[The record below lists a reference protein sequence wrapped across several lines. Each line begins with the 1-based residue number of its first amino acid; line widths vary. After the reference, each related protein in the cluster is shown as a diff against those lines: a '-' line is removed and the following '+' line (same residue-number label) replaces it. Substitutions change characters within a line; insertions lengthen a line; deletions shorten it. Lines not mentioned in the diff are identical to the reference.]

1 MRRVKLSFFPV
12 LLVVSYVLVEGSFDP
27 LWMVFFSLLHE
38 LGHWLTARWL
48 GGGVQRFF
56 SGGQGFGLDIR
67 GLTYQKELLVVLAG
81 PCVNLLL
88 AAALFR
94 VPFFAFSNLMLAGLN
109 LLPILPLDGG
119 RALRCALHLFLPP
132 SAADFTEAFVGWLTI
147 GALLIL
153 SFYLFAV
160 RQMGVLPLMASIG
173 LVFRTKDA
181 KMPCKAGHFALQ

>member
-1 MRRVKLSFFPV
+1 MSLFISSGYCFALAVMI
-12 LLVVSYVLVEGSFDP
+12 LLLPPEWIMSAMIAALI
-27 LWMVFFSLLHE
+27 HE
-38 LGHWLTARWL
+38 LCHYLAILACSGKTA
-48 GGGVQRFF
+48 GVGLYSF
-56 SGGQGFGLDIR
+56 SARIALPEMSR
-67 GLTYQKELLVVLAG
+67 GKELLCALAG
-81 PCVNLLL
+81 PFGGMMLWLL
-88 AAALFR
+88 APWFPRLAMCAAVQSLY
-94 VPFFAFSNLMLAGLN
+94 N
-109 LLPILPLDGG
+109 LLPVYPLDGG

-153 SFYLFAV
+153 SFHLFAV

>member
-1 MRRVKLSFFPV
+1 MSLFISSGYCFALAVMI
-12 LLVVSYVLVEGSFDP
+12 LLLPPEWIMSAMIAALI
-27 LWMVFFSLLHE
+27 HE
-38 LGHWLTARWL
+38 LCHYLAIFACSGKTA
-48 GGGVQRFF
+48 GVGLYSF
-56 SGGQGFGLDIR
+56 SARMALPEMSR
-67 GLTYQKELLVVLAG
+67 GKELLCALAG
-81 PCVNLLL
+81 P
-88 AAALFR
+88 FGG
-94 VPFFAFSNLMLAGLN
+94 LMLWFLAPWFPRLAMCAAVQSLYN
-109 LLPILPLDGG
+109 LLPVYPLDGG

>member
-27 LWMVFFSLLHE
+27 LWMVLFSLLHE

-119 RALRCALHLFLPP
+119 RALRCLLAMQMEPHRCGRVMQGVALFFLLPLLGLSFWQFLSSGYNISLLF
-132 SAADFTEAFVGWLTI
+132 I
-147 GALLIL
+147 
-153 SFYLFAV
+153 SFYLLFLIKENGYDV
-160 RQMGVLPLMASIG
+160 
-173 LVFRTKDA
+173 
-181 KMPCKAGHFALQ
+181 

>member
-1 MRRVKLSFFPV
+1 MPV
-12 LLVVSYVLVEGSFDP
+12 Y
-27 LWMVFFSLLHE
+27 
-38 LGHWLTARWL
+38 
-48 GGGVQRFF
+48 
-56 SGGQGFGLDIR
+56 
-67 GLTYQKELLVVLAG
+67 
-81 PCVNLLL
+81 
-88 AAALFR
+88 
-94 VPFFAFSNLMLAGLN
+94 
-109 LLPILPLDGG
+109 PLDGG

-132 SAADFTEAFVGWLTI
+132 STADFTEEFVEWLTI

>member
-1 MRRVKLSFFPV
+1 MSLFISSGYCFALAVMILLLPPEWIMSAMIAALIHEFCHYLAILACSGKTAGVGLYSF
-12 LLVVSYVLVEGSFDP
+12 S
-27 LWMVFFSLLHE
+27 
-38 LGHWLTARWL
+38 ARIAL
-48 GGGVQRFF
+48 PEM
-56 SGGQGFGLDIR
+56 SR
-67 GLTYQKELLVVLAG
+67 GKELLCALAG
-81 PCVNLLL
+81 PLGGLMLWLL
-88 AAALFR
+88 APWFPRLALCAAAQSLY
-94 VPFFAFSNLMLAGLN
+94 N
-109 LLPILPLDGG
+109 LLPVYPLDGG

>member
-1 MRRVKLSFFPV
+1 MSLFISSGYCFALAVMILLLPPEWIMSAMIAALIQELCHYLAILACSGKTAGVGLYSF
-12 LLVVSYVLVEGSFDP
+12 S
-27 LWMVFFSLLHE
+27 
-38 LGHWLTARWL
+38 ARIAL
-48 GGGVQRFF
+48 PEM
-56 SGGQGFGLDIR
+56 SR
-67 GLTYQKELLVVLAG
+67 GKELLCALAG
-81 PCVNLLL
+81 P
-88 AAALFR
+88 FGG
-94 VPFFAFSNLMLAGLN
+94 LMLWFLAPWFPRLALCAAVQSLYN
-109 LLPILPLDGG
+109 LLPVYPLDGG